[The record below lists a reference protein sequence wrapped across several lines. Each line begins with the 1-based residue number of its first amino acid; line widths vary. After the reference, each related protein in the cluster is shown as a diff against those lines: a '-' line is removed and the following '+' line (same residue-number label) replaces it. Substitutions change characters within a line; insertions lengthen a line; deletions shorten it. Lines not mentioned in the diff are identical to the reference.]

1 MFIEKTAFEPRIT
14 NNRNDDLCNITGR
27 YQESGADADCSAGIL
42 CVRGENLPCAGFPNV
57 KNENAFYM
65 EAAGA
70 NANAATGIY
79 ACNTYETQMLAGRH
93 GNADYIGTETLGL
106 GIPAGRDGTFTEIVF
121 NGKTTYRFGIG
132 NLSAELGSN
141 KFFTIANGMLVP
153 AAAAPTG
160 NGAIYFELKDP
171 GTGNFTEG
179 TTSSFEYI
187 DVFAKTVVSAVAAG

>member
-93 GNADYIGTETLGL
+93 GNAYYIGTETLGL
-106 GIPAGRDGTFTEIVF
+106 GIPAGRDGTSPRSFSTAKRLTVSV
-121 NGKTTYRFGIG
+121 
-132 NLSAELGSN
+132 SATCLQS
-141 KFFTIANGMLVP
+141 L
-153 AAAAPTG
+153 AA
-160 NGAIYFELKDP
+160 
-171 GTGNFTEG
+171 
-179 TTSSFEYI
+179 TSSSRSQTACWSPRLRPRPATARSI
-187 DVFAKTVVSAVAAG
+187 LS